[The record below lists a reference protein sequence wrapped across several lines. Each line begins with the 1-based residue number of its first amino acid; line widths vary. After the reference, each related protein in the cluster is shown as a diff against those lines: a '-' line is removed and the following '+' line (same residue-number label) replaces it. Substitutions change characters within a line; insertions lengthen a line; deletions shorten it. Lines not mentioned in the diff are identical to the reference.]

1 MVFSY
6 NLLKI
11 KKWKVSFFLR
21 SPYIVYQRWLLCVSV
36 ERFYS
41 VVPVGNFLDFKA
53 VAIRTKVLLRF

>member
-11 KKWKVSFFLR
+11 KKEKVSFFLR
-21 SPYIVYQRWLLCVSV
+21 SPYIGYQCWLLCVPV

-41 VVPVGNFLDFKA
+41 VVPVANFWDFK
-53 VAIRTKVLLRF
+53 VLAIRTKVL